1 MGALE
6 NSTRNDHSSVGC
18 SSDKCAFSN
27 SGNSVEG
34 VTKKN
39 VQEFSHVVSN
49 PCEPI
54 VTPKSKI
61 FKPQVS
67 VLCQHECSQDC
78 QPQNVLNKNIL
89 FVVIKCLSQAI
100 TRCEHVVA
108 GSLPKESK
116 IVQSSNVP
124 VFSPNRVVDHKKSL
138 NDTVSQ
144 EVGESKEELAPE
156 YKNENKLKVN
166 DVGAKFVVSK
176 MCHGLSV
183 SSDPRSHVTD
193 SVSFPAN
200 SCRLDSVYPFKG
212 DSFDISVT
220 IEDFKFPA
228 LIDTGAAVT
237 AISSKVWDKYL
248 GHKNCCL
255 DPSSTTRVTSVS
267 SPLSVLGKVWLNFVI
282 KSDVL
287 PFEAHVI
294 KDLTHDVVL
303 GRDFLQKYRLIINF
317 MENIIEFS
325 HPEDPLPFAGSFGI
339 DLDAEGFDNCVLS
352 VHADN
357 SFTILAHSEVV
368 VTGRL
373 SSMPEGVNTS
383 ASAIYG
389 LVTPESDLP
398 HRYSVFGASE
408 LVKVSG
414 DVTIPV
420 RMANPS
426 AQPVKIFCRT
436 KLTDFECVDNDLAT
450 FEIGRNSPSSDAQC
464 NSSDDRQQPKD
475 YSEFPDLSNSILN
488 DDEKVKF
495 KNLFNKYC
503 NVFAFPGDQL
513 GKTSLVWHVID
524 TGDATPIKQRPYRV
538 SPDVKKEIDPQVDEM
553 LEKGIIQESVSPWSS
568 PVVLV
573 KKKDRSYRFCVDFRK
588 VNKVT
593 KVDSFQCL

>member
-6 NSTRNDHSSVGC
+6 NSTSNNHSSVGS

-27 SGNSVEG
+27 SGNSAEN

-54 VTPKSKI
+54 VTPKSKM

-67 VLCQHECSQDC
+67 VTCQHECSQDC
-78 QPQNVLNKNIL
+78 QPQNVLNENIS
-89 FVVIKCLSQAI
+89 FEVIKCLSQAI

-138 NDTVSQ
+138 NDNVSQ

-156 YKNENKLKVN
+156 YKNESKLKVN

-176 MCHGLSV
+176 TCHGLSV
-183 SSDPRSHVTD
+183 LSDPRSHVTD

-228 LIDTGAAVT
+228 LIDTRAAVT
-237 AISSKVWDKYL
+237 EISSKVWDKYL

-255 DPSSTTRVTSVS
+255 HPSSTTRVTSVS
-267 SPLSVLGKVWLNFVI
+267 FPLSVLGKVWLNFVI
-282 KSDVL
+282 KSDVF

-339 DLDAEGFDNCVLS
+339 DLDAEGFDNCVL
-352 VHADN
+352 
-357 SFTILAHSEVV
+357 
-368 VTGRL
+368 
-373 SSMPEGVNTS
+373 
-383 ASAIYG
+383 
-389 LVTPESDLP
+389 PESRFLW
-398 HRYSVFGASE
+398 HMIFSGA
-408 LVKVSG
+408 
-414 DVTIPV
+414 P
-420 RMANPS
+420 
-426 AQPVKIFCRT
+426 
-436 KLTDFECVDNDLAT
+436 
-450 FEIGRNSPSSDAQC
+450 
-464 NSSDDRQQPKD
+464 
-475 YSEFPDLSNSILN
+475 
-488 DDEKVKF
+488 
-495 KNLFNKYC
+495 
-503 NVFAFPGDQL
+503 
-513 GKTSLVWHVID
+513 
-524 TGDATPIKQRPYRV
+524 
-538 SPDVKKEIDPQVDEM
+538 
-553 LEKGIIQESVSPWSS
+553 
-568 PVVLV
+568 
-573 KKKDRSYRFCVDFRK
+573 
-588 VNKVT
+588 
-593 KVDSFQCL
+593 

>member
-1 MGALE
+1 M
-6 NSTRNDHSSVGC
+6 S
-18 SSDKCAFSN
+18 
-27 SGNSVEG
+27 
-34 VTKKN
+34 
-39 VQEFSHVVSN
+39 
-49 PCEPI
+49 
-54 VTPKSKI
+54 
-61 FKPQVS
+61 
-67 VLCQHECSQDC
+67 
-78 QPQNVLNKNIL
+78 
-89 FVVIKCLSQAI
+89 SQAI

-124 VFSPNRVVDHKKSL
+124 VFSPNRVVDQKKSL
-138 NDTVSQ
+138 NDNVSQ

-166 DVGAKFVVSK
+166 DIGAKFVVSK
-176 MCHGLSV
+176 TCHGLSV

-248 GHKNCCL
+248 DHKNCCL

-282 KSDVL
+282 KSDVF

-383 ASAIYG
+383 ASAIYR
-389 LVTPESDLP
+389 LVTP
-398 HRYSVFGASE
+398 
-408 LVKVSG
+408 
-414 DVTIPV
+414 
-420 RMANPS
+420 
-426 AQPVKIFCRT
+426 
-436 KLTDFECVDNDLAT
+436 
-450 FEIGRNSPSSDAQC
+450 
-464 NSSDDRQQPKD
+464 
-475 YSEFPDLSNSILN
+475 
-488 DDEKVKF
+488 
-495 KNLFNKYC
+495 
-503 NVFAFPGDQL
+503 
-513 GKTSLVWHVID
+513 
-524 TGDATPIKQRPYRV
+524 
-538 SPDVKKEIDPQVDEM
+538 
-553 LEKGIIQESVSPWSS
+553 
-568 PVVLV
+568 
-573 KKKDRSYRFCVDFRK
+573 
-588 VNKVT
+588 
-593 KVDSFQCL
+593 